1 MKSSAASW
9 PDCEARVDP
18 GAMLK
23 ERTLSRPLSPS
34 DELRS
39 LTQELRAYLT
49 ALHTWGVH
57 EVPRHPLP
65 SLAPTAPDPIKP
77 RDTHAKQASPT
88 THTSSALGPTPQPT
102 PPELSPPAVQET
114 LLTEAADDPLAHVS
128 LAELETVTKACTK
141 CRLHAG
147 RTHVV
152 FGVGNPQAEL
162 MFVGEAPGRDEDLQ
176 GEPFVGRAGQ
186 LLTRIIEA
194 IGLKRNDVYIAN
206 VIKCRPPN
214 NRNPQDDEI
223 ARCEPYLLRQIE
235 LVQPR
240 IIVALGT
247 FAAQTLL
254 KTTQPISQLRG
265 RFHTYHGVKLMPTF
279 HPAFLLRNPERKRA
293 VWEDMQAVQRELR
306 QQAS

>member
-1 MKSSAASW
+1 M
-9 PDCEARVDP
+9 
-18 GAMLK
+18 
-23 ERTLSRPLSPS
+23 TQPLSPS

-39 LTQELRAYLT
+39 LTHDVRAYLA

-57 EVPRHPLP
+57 EVPHAALPAPDRADVPVPRHEAQSEEQTPAAPPFPAAMPTPSRPASQTPLP
-65 SLAPTAPDPIKP
+65 
-77 RDTHAKQASPT
+77 ASQGSDHPGT
-88 THTSSALGPTPQPT
+88 DSSAQI
-102 PPELSPPAVQET
+102 AH
-114 LLTEAADDPLAHVS
+114 LTFP
-128 LAELETVTKACTK
+128 ELETVAKACTK
-141 CRLHAG
+141 CRLHSG

-194 IGLKRNDVYIAN
+194 IGLKREAVYIAN

-223 ARCEPYLLRQIE
+223 ACCEPYLLRQIE
-235 LVQPR
+235 LVQPK

-254 KTTQPISQLRG
+254 KSSQPISQLRG
-265 RFHTYHGVKLMPTF
+265 RFHIYHGVKLMPTF
-279 HPAFLLRNPERKRA
+279 HPAFLLRNPDRKRA
-293 VWEDMQAVQRELR
+293 VWEDMQAVQREVR
-306 QQAS
+306 QSAS